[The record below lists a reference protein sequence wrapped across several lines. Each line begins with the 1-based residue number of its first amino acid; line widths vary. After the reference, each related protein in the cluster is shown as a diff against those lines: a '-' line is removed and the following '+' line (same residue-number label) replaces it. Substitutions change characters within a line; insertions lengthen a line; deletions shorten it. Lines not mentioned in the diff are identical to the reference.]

1 MAMQKNGCI
10 KLRYRKVNAN
20 HDISLHMKK
29 QLNDALE
36 KLTSKRPQPA
46 AKKSAPVPQLSLD
59 LWPDAVRGVPNAI
72 LRSALFSVMKDRPI
86 AKREL
91 LAAVDGIEVRF
102 TGIRLNQKDLD
113 YFEVLLHL
121 QRMQPLGSPIRF
133 TASAFLKAM
142 GLSVGKYQYDEL
154 KDVFARLG
162 ANQTEITWTKERKT
176 FSSPLI
182 QKFARDE
189 DTHEYV
195 MLLSSE
201 MIKLYET
208 GYTQIDWEQ
217 RQALGKNMLAKS
229 LHGLYASH
237 AAPFP
242 FKVET
247 IRTLTGSNIKDLSK
261 FRQKLRQALEE
272 LVEVGALSSW
282 EIDKKDL
289 VHVKRVPTL
298 SQQRHLTKRLEK
310 HGI

>member
-1 MAMQKNGCI
+1 MTEKN
-10 KLRYRKVNAN
+10 KHLTQALERLKSKRKPAE
-20 HDISLHMKK
+20 KK
-29 QLNDALE
+29 QAE
-36 KLTSKRPQPA
+36 KTPTAAAPQM
-46 AKKSAPVPQLSLD
+46 SLD
-59 LWPDAVRGVPNAI
+59 LWPNAVRGVPNAI
-72 LRSALFSVMKDRPI
+72 LRSALFSVMKDRPT

-91 LAAVDGIEVRF
+91 LAAIEGIEVRF

-133 TASAFLKAM
+133 TASSFLKAM
-142 GLSVGKYQYDEL
+142 GLSTGKYQYDEL
-154 KDVFARLG
+154 KEVFARLG

-176 FSSPLI
+176 FSSALI
-182 QKFARDE
+182 HTFARDE
-189 DTHEYV
+189 DTQEYV
-195 MLLSSE
+195 MQLPSE

-208 GYTQIDWEQ
+208 GYTYVDWEQ
-217 RQALGKNMLAKS
+217 RKALGKNMLAKA

-247 IRTLTGSNIKDLSK
+247 IRKLTGSNVKSLAK
-261 FRQKLRQALEE
+261 FRQLIRAALLE
-272 LVEVGALSSW
+272 LVNVGALVSW
-282 EIDKKDL
+282 DIDKNDL

-298 SQQRHLTKRLEK
+298 SQQRHLQK